1 MKVLFSL
8 ILISLL
14 DIGHPSFEMQRRNFA
29 NFNGEDIE
37 LASRELS
44 QSQVSVRG
52 RACTLTLSHLCVR

>member
-1 MKVLFSL
+1 MQVSFLLPLIVLE
-8 ILISLL
+8 
-14 DIGHPSFEMQRRNFA
+14 IGHPSVAMQRANFA

-52 RACTLTLSHLCVR
+52 RADVILINCQLLY

>member
-52 RACTLTLSHLCVR
+52 RAVR